1 MPSEESVLTFRQIE
15 VFKAVMAAGSLAGAA
30 RELRIAQP
38 TVTRMILRME
48 DQLGARLFNRVRS
61 RLTPTQEAARFLAEI
76 DRAYEQMR
84 SAVER
89 AAQAALPEHSVF
101 RCGASPSIG
110 RGLVP
115 AALALLVERM
125 PAVSLQLDIL
135 TVSQVLPYL
144 LDGAADAAVTLFPVL
159 HHEVVSTPVG
169 NGRPMLLVPAGMD
182 IPSAETSLAGLVDR
196 AWIVFQPRSVHGDM
210 AAGIL
215 SDHGLRP
222 ARTHLVRFA
231 ETAVAL
237 VEAGVGV
244 CIVDEFSA
252 RAADMSR
259 LRCLPVP
266 TTRRYEAYLH
276 RPLAARGEV
285 TERFE
290 QCLKDELRAGSM
302 P

>member
-1 MPSEESVLTFRQIE
+1 MLTFRQIE

-48 DQLGARLFNRVRS
+48 DQLGARLFNRVRG
-61 RLTPTQEAARFLAEI
+61 RLAPTQEASRFLAEI
-76 DRAYEQMR
+76 DRAFEQMR

-89 AAQAALPEHSVF
+89 AAQAALPERSVF

-115 AALALLVERM
+115 AALARLLAEV
-125 PAVSLQLDIL
+125 PTVSLQLDIL
-135 TVSQVLPYL
+135 AVSQVLPYL
-144 LDGAADAAVTLFPVL
+144 LDGAADAAVTLFPIV
-159 HHEVVSTPVG
+159 HHEVVSIPVG
-169 NGRPMLLVPAGMD
+169 SGRPVLLAPAGMEVSSD
-182 IPSAETSLAGLVDR
+182 ETGLAGLVDQ
-196 AWIVFQPRSVHGDM
+196 AWIIFQPRSVHGDM

-222 ARTHLVRFA
+222 ARTHLARFA

-237 VEAGVGV
+237 VEAGVGL

-252 RAADMSR
+252 RAADLSR

-266 TTRRYEAYLH
+266 TSRRYEAYLH
-276 RPLAARGEV
+276 RPLAAPGEL
-285 TERFE
+285 TGRFE
-290 QCLKDELRAGSM
+290 RCLKGELRAASM
-302 P
+302 S

>member
-1 MPSEESVLTFRQIE
+1 MLTFRQIE

-48 DQLGARLFNRVRS
+48 DQLGARLFNRVRG

-76 DRAYEQMR
+76 DRAFEQMR

-115 AALALLVERM
+115 AALARLLARM
-125 PAVSLQLDIL
+125 PTVSLQLDIL

-144 LDGAADAAVTLFPVL
+144 LDGSADAAVTLFQVL

-169 NGRPMLLVPAGMD
+169 SGRPVLLVPAG
-182 IPSAETSLAGLVDR
+182 L
-196 AWIVFQPRSVHGDM
+196 
-210 AAGIL
+210 
-215 SDHGLRP
+215 
-222 ARTHLVRFA
+222 
-231 ETAVAL
+231 
-237 VEAGVGV
+237 EA
-244 CIVDEFSA
+244 
-252 RAADMSR
+252 AADKGG
-259 LRCLPVP
+259 
-266 TTRRYEAYLH
+266 
-276 RPLAARGEV
+276 LAASLFFWRGFASDKV
-285 TERFE
+285 R
-290 QCLKDELRAGSM
+290 RRR
-302 P
+302 

>member
-1 MPSEESVLTFRQIE
+1 MLTFRQIE

-48 DQLGARLFNRVRS
+48 DQLGARLFNRVRG
-61 RLTPTQEAARFLAEI
+61 RLTPTQEASRFLAEI
-76 DRAYEQMR
+76 DRAFEQMR

-89 AAQAALPEHSVF
+89 AAQAALPERSVF

-115 AALALLVERM
+115 AALARLLAQM
-125 PAVSLQLDIL
+125 PTVSLQLDIL

-144 LDGAADAAVTLFPVL
+144 LDGSADAAVTLFPIV

-169 NGRPMLLVPAGMD
+169 SGRPMLLVPAGMGD
-182 IPSAETSLAGLVDR
+182 VPSGEAALASLADQ

-222 ARTHLVRFA
+222 ARTHMVRFA

-252 RAADMSR
+252 RAADPSR
-259 LRCLPVP
+259 LRCLPVA
-266 TTRRYEAYLH
+266 TERRYEAYLH
-276 RPLAARGEV
+276 RPLAAPAEL

-290 QCLKDELRAGSM
+290 RCLKGELQAKAMS
-302 P
+302 

>member
-1 MPSEESVLTFRQIE
+1 MLTFRQIE

-48 DQLGARLFNRVRS
+48 DQLGARLFNRVRG
-61 RLTPTQEAARFLAEI
+61 RLTPTQEASRFLAEI
-76 DRAYEQMR
+76 DRAFEQMR

-89 AAQAALPEHSVF
+89 AAQAALPERSVF

-115 AALALLVERM
+115 AALARLLAQM
-125 PAVSLQLDIL
+125 PTVSLQLDIL

-144 LDGAADAAVTLFPVL
+144 LDGSADAAVTLFPIV

-169 NGRPMLLVPAGMD
+169 SGRPVLLVPAGTEVSPD
-182 IPSAETSLAGLVDR
+182 ETGLTCLGDR
-196 AWIVFQPRSVHGDM
+196 SWIVFQPRSVHGDM

-237 VEAGVGV
+237 VEAGLGV

-266 TTRRYEAYLH
+266 TKRRYEAYLH
-276 RPLAARGEV
+276 RPLAAPGEL

-290 QCLKDELRAGSM
+290 RCLKGELQAISM
-302 P
+302 S

>member
-1 MPSEESVLTFRQIE
+1 MLTFRQIE

-48 DQLGARLFNRVRS
+48 DQLGARLFNRVRG
-61 RLTPTQEAARFLAEI
+61 RLTPTQEASRFLAEI
-76 DRAYEQMR
+76 DRAFEQMR

-89 AAQAALPEHSVF
+89 AAQAALPERSVF

-115 AALALLVERM
+115 AALARLLAQM
-125 PAVSLQLDIL
+125 PTVSLQLDIL

-144 LDGAADAAVTLFPVL
+144 LDGSADAAVTLFPIV

-169 NGRPMLLVPAGMD
+169 SGRPMLLVPAGMGD
-182 IPSAETSLAGLVDR
+182 VPSGEAALASFADQ

-252 RAADMSR
+252 RAADPSR
-259 LRCLPVP
+259 LRCLPVA
-266 TTRRYEAYLH
+266 TERRYEAYVH
-276 RPLAARGEV
+276 RPLAAPAEL

-290 QCLKDELRAGSM
+290 RCLKGELQAKAMS
-302 P
+302 

>member
-1 MPSEESVLTFRQIE
+1 MAVLTFRQIE

-48 DQLGARLFNRVRS
+48 DQLGARLFNRVRG

-76 DRAYEQMR
+76 DRAFEQMR

-89 AAQAALPEHSVF
+89 AAQAALPERSVF
-101 RCGASPSIG
+101 RCGASPSVG

-115 AALALLVERM
+115 AALARLLSRV
-125 PAVSLQLDIL
+125 PTLSLQLDIL

-144 LDGAADAAVTLFPVL
+144 LDGSADAAVTLFPVL

-169 NGRPMLLVPAGMD
+169 SGRPVLLLPAGLGD
-182 IPSAETSLAGLVDR
+182 VPSGETALASLADQ

-252 RAADMSR
+252 RAADLSR

-266 TTRRYEAYLH
+266 TGRRYEAYLH
-276 RPLAARGEV
+276 RPLAAPGEL

-290 QCLKDELRAGSM
+290 CCLKGELQAKPMS
-302 P
+302 

>member
-1 MPSEESVLTFRQIE
+1 MPREDSVLTFRQIE

-48 DQLGARLFNRVRS
+48 DQLGARLFNRVRG

-76 DRAYEQMR
+76 DRAFEQMR
-84 SAVER
+84 SAVQR
-89 AAQAALPEHSVF
+89 AAQAALPEHS
-101 RCGASPSIG
+101 
-110 RGLVP
+110 
-115 AALALLVERM
+115 
-125 PAVSLQLDIL
+125 VSLQLDIL

-144 LDGAADAAVTLFPVL
+144 LDGSADAAVTLFPVM
-159 HHEVVSTPVG
+159 HQEVVSTPVG
-169 NGRPMLLVPAGMD
+169 SGRPVLLLPASMD
-182 IPSAETSLAGLVDR
+182 PPSGETDLASLADQD
-196 AWIVFQPRSVHGDM
+196 WIVFPPHSVHGDM

-237 VEAGVGV
+237 VEAGIGV
-244 CIVDEFSA
+244 CIVDEFTA

-259 LRCLPVP
+259 LRCLSVP
-266 TTRRYEAYLH
+266 TSRRYEAYLH
-276 RPLAARGEV
+276 RPLAAPREL
-285 TERFE
+285 TEPFE
-290 QCLKDELRAGSM
+290 QCLKDELRTESM

>member
-1 MPSEESVLTFRQIE
+1 VLTFRQIE

-48 DQLGARLFNRVRS
+48 DQLGAKLFNRVRG
-61 RLTPTQEAARFLAEI
+61 RLTPTQEASRFLAEI
-76 DRAYEQMR
+76 DRAFEQMR

-89 AAQAALPEHSVF
+89 AAQAALPEHAVF

-115 AALALLVERM
+115 SALARLVARM

-144 LDGAADAAVTLFPVL
+144 LDGSADAAVTLFPVL

-169 NGRPMLLVPAGMD
+169 SGRPVLLLPTSVEAPAGE
-182 IPSAETSLAGLVDR
+182 PNLASLANQ

-222 ARTHLVRFA
+222 ARTHMVRFA

-237 VEAGVGV
+237 VEAGIGV

-266 TTRRYEAYLH
+266 TSRLYEAYLH
-276 RPLAARGEV
+276 HPLAAPREL
-285 TERFE
+285 TEKFE
-290 QCLKDELRAGSM
+290 QCLKDELKEGSM

>member
-1 MPSEESVLTFRQIE
+1 MLTFRQIE
-15 VFKAVMAAGSLAGAA
+15 VFKAVMACGSLAGAA

-48 DQLGARLFNRVRS
+48 DQLGARLFNRVRG

-76 DRAYEQMR
+76 DRAFEQMR

-89 AAQAALPEHSVF
+89 AAQAAQPERSVF

-115 AALALLVERM
+115 AAMARLLAGL
-125 PAVSLQLDIL
+125 PNVSLQLDIL

-144 LDGAADAAVTLFPVL
+144 LDGSADAAVTLFPVL

-169 NGRPMLLVPAGMD
+169 RGRPVLLLPAGAED
-182 IPSAETSLAGLVDR
+182 PPPGETSLASLADR

-210 AAGIL
+210 VAGIL

-222 ARTHLVRFA
+222 DRTHMVRFA

-259 LRCLPVP
+259 LRCRPVP

-276 RPLAARGEV
+276 RPLAARGEL
-285 TERFE
+285 TERFAH
-290 QCLKDELRAGSM
+290 CLKDELRAASM

>member
-1 MPSEESVLTFRQIE
+1 MAVLTFRQIE
-15 VFKAVMAAGSLAGAA
+15 VFKTVMQCGSLAGAA

-48 DQLGARLFNRVRS
+48 DQLGARLFNRVRG

-76 DRAYEQMR
+76 DRAFEQMR

-89 AAQAALPEHSVF
+89 AAQAALPERSVF

-115 AALALLVERM
+115 AALARLLAQV
-125 PAVSLQLDIL
+125 PTVSLQLDIL

-144 LDGAADAAVTLFPVL
+144 LDGGADAAVTLFPVL

-169 NGRPMLLVPAGMD
+169 NGRPMLLLPSGRAEVQLAAGL
-182 IPSAETSLAGLVDR
+182 ASLADC

-222 ARTHLVRFA
+222 ARTHMVRFA

-237 VEAGVGV
+237 VEAGVGA

-252 RAADMSR
+252 RAADLSR
-259 LRCLPVP
+259 LRCLPIP
-266 TTRRYEAYLH
+266 TGRRYEAYLH
-276 RPLAARGEV
+276 RPLAVAQREL

-290 QCLKDELRAGSM
+290 HCLKDQLRALSM
-302 P
+302 S

>member
-1 MPSEESVLTFRQIE
+1 VLTFRQIE

-48 DQLGARLFNRVRS
+48 DQLGARLFNRVRG
-61 RLTPTQEAARFLAEI
+61 RLTPTQEASRFLAEI
-76 DRAYEQMR
+76 DRAFEQMR

-89 AAQAALPEHSVF
+89 AAQAALPERAVF

-115 AALALLVERM
+115 AALARLLARM
-125 PAVSLQLDIL
+125 PAVSLQLDVL

-144 LDGAADAAVTLFPVL
+144 LDGSADAAVTLFPVM

-169 NGRPMLLVPAGMD
+169 SGRPVLLMPAGTED
-182 IPSAETSLAGLVDR
+182 VSAGEMSLASLADR

-222 ARTHLVRFA
+222 ARTHMVRFA

-237 VEAGVGV
+237 VEAGIGV

-252 RAADMSR
+252 RAGDMSR

-266 TTRRYEAYLH
+266 TSRRYEAYLH
-276 RPLAARGEV
+276 RPLAAPRELADP
-285 TERFE
+285 FE

-302 P
+302 S

>member
-1 MPSEESVLTFRQIE
+1 VLTFRQIE

-38 TVTRMILRME
+38 TVTRLILRME
-48 DQLGARLFNRVRS
+48 DQLGARLFNRVRG
-61 RLTPTQEAARFLAEI
+61 RLTPTQEASRFLAEI
-76 DRAYEQMR
+76 DRAFEQMR

-89 AAQAALPEHSVF
+89 AAQAALPERSVF

-115 AALALLVERM
+115 AALARLLAQM
-125 PAVSLQLDIL
+125 PTVSLQLDIL

-144 LDGAADAAVTLFPVL
+144 LDGSADAAVTLFPIV

-169 NGRPMLLVPAGMD
+169 SGRPMLLVPAGMD
-182 IPSAETSLAGLVDR
+182 DVPPAAAGLAGLAER

-222 ARTHLVRFA
+222 ARTHMVRFA

-252 RAADMSR
+252 RAADPSR

-266 TTRRYEAYLH
+266 TERRYEAYLH
-276 RPLAARGEV
+276 RPLAAPGEL

-290 QCLKDELRAGSM
+290 RCLKGELQAEAMS
-302 P
+302 